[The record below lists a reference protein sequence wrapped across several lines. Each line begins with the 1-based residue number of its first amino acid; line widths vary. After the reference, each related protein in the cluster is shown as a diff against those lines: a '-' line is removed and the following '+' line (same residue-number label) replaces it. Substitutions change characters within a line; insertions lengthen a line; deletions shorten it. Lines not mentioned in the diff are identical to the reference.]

1 MTSRFALATLWALA
15 TLGTLSACNSDDP
28 FAHTAAVA
36 RAEAAKAIESDG
48 VFSMTTAVIV
58 DGNIV
63 QSEAFGTIG
72 SDRTARPDARTQF
85 NAGSISKVF
94 TAIAI
99 LRLRDL
105 DKVDLD
111 RPVVQYLPQ
120 FRMADPRYDRITV
133 RMLLNHTSGFPGTNY
148 YDLFSSTE
156 REGYVVETLALLQG
170 SMLKADPGDTN
181 VYCNDCFIVA
191 QAIVEKLSGVG
202 LREFVQREIFD
213 KAGMRD
219 SSYGFKPGNA
229 NIAATYAS
237 GARGAIE
244 PSEQVNAHGTGG
256 LTTTAVDLCLF
267 SWALME
273 GKLLS
278 PRSMEDLKAA
288 QPGRLGAGY
297 SLARTGLGWDTVSE
311 PAFAARGVT
320 VLGKDGFTTVFRS
333 QMFIA
338 PEQNVA
344 MVTILAGPAS
354 LPGDVVIGIGQRLM
368 AAALEDSGRM
378 PSPSAGKPSAPPTA
392 ASIPERL
399 LPFEGFYGGMGHSIV
414 RLTFDRSANTLMT
427 ARLVDGGF
435 VAGAALQYRD
445 DGRFYGPDNMGY
457 SLELGADGRHL
468 LRLQAAHQGG
478 VVTVAQRVSPEAG
491 VDTSEFKGVTWVPLN
506 MRAPDFVTL
515 MYGGLY
521 RTGTIDVLPGIVY
534 LHDGNPGSA
543 TPYRLADKR
552 KTKMILP
559 YEADLLDLEI
569 VQKYGR
575 KVLKAG
581 IFEFG
586 DAATVVPLRPAE
598 RVVIDADGLNV
609 ARAVTTRGQFKSTV
623 SADARI
629 VIYAPS
635 GAIAFD
641 SLFEGAPAVAIEPG
655 SLVLFIGSAG
665 MAFEASVN

>member
-1 MTSRFALATLWALA
+1 MASRVTSAALWALA
-15 TLGTLSACNSDDP
+15 FLGASSAYAADHP

-36 RAEAAKAIESDG
+36 RAEAAKAIGSDG

-58 DGNIV
+58 DGRIV

-72 SDRTARPDARTQF
+72 GDRTTRPDARTQF
-85 NAGSISKVF
+85 NAGSVSKVF
-94 TAIAI
+94 TAVAI

-105 DKVDLD
+105 GEVDLD

-133 RMLLNHTSGFPGTNY
+133 RMLLDHTSGFPGTNY
-148 YDLFSSTE
+148 YELFASTE
-156 REGYVVETLALLQG
+156 NAAYTAQTLALLQR

-181 VYCNDCFIVA
+181 VYCNDCFTVA
-191 QAIVEKLSGVG
+191 QAIVEKMSGLS

-213 KAGMRD
+213 KAGMSD
-219 SSYGFKPGNA
+219 SSYGSKPGNA
-229 NIAATYAS
+229 NVAATYAA
-237 GARGAIE
+237 GAQGAIQA
-244 PSEQVNAHGTGG
+244 SEQVNALGTGG
-256 LTTTAVDLCLF
+256 LSTTAVDLCMF
-267 SWALME
+267 SRALME

-288 QPGRLGAGY
+288 QPGRLGGGY
-297 SLARTGLGWDTVSE
+297 SLARAGLGWDTVLE
-311 PAFAARGVT
+311 PEFAAHGVT

-333 QMFIA
+333 QMFVA
-338 PEQNVA
+338 PKQNVA
-344 MVTILAGPAS
+344 AVAILAGPAS

-378 PSPSAGKPSAPPTA
+378 PPPSARNQSTA
-392 ASIPERL
+392 FAVASIPKRL
-399 LPFEGFYGGMGHSIV
+399 LQFEGIYGGMGHSIV
-414 RLTFDRSANTLMT
+414 RLSFDRSANTLKT
-427 ARLVDGGF
+427 AKFVDGQF
-435 VAGAALQYRD
+435 VEGAALQYRG
-445 DGRFYGPDNMGY
+445 DGRFYGADNLGY
-457 SLELGADGRHL
+457 SLALGKDGRNL
-468 LRLQAAHQGG
+468 LRQHAARQGG
-478 VVTVAQRVSPEAG
+478 VVTVAQGVSPEAG

-506 MRAPDFVTL
+506 MRASDFVTL

-521 RTGTIDVLPGIVY
+521 KTGTIDALPGIVY

-552 KTKMILP
+552 KTKMILQ

-581 IFEFG
+581 TFEFG
-586 DAATVVPLRPAE
+586 DAATVVPLQQSE
-598 RVVIDADGLNV
+598 RVVIESDGLNV
-609 ARAVTTRGQFKSTV
+609 ARTVTTGGQFKSSV
-623 SADARI
+623 PADARI

-635 GAIAFD
+635 GVIAFD
-641 SLFEGAPAVAIEPG
+641 SLFDGTPAVAIVPG

-665 MAFEASVN
+665 TAFEARVS